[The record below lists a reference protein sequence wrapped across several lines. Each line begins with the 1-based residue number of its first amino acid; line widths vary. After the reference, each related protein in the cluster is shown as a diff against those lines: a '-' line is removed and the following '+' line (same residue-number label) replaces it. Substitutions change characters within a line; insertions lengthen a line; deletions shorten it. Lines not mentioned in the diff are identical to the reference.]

1 MKTVGVMEGPF
12 TIVKRDNLYI
22 GRMPLPFF
30 PNEKTDIETL
40 FVNAD
45 IVLKRENKKE

>member
-1 MKTVGVMEGPF
+1 M
-12 TIVKRDNLYI
+12 KRDNLYI

-30 PNEKTDIETL
+30 PNEKTDIEIL

-45 IVLKRENKKE
+45 IVLKLSEQERITTNMRFV